1 MNDDVKKILIIDIV
15 CAILFVVLGLFLN
28 SILYI
33 LGIVCLVL
41 INFVL
46 VFKIYKKLEN
56 VDKCLNK
63 IIAEEDANIIELEE
77 ICNLKNDLNKT
88 YDKIK
93 EKNSLIKNEKK
104 YLEETL
110 KDIEEQLSISLKSMT
125 EINDALE
132 LKQKEDKLLNNKKQI
147 EKVKC
152 MISGL
157 LKLSKLD
164 AGTIKL
170 KYEKIK
176 VSSLISKSIEPLKE
190 IINDRK
196 IKIDL
201 NIRNTD
207 VFVDLSMM
215 SEAIRNI
222 IKNAIEYTN
231 DEILI
236 ESNTLADYT
245 EIIITN
251 NGEAINKEDLPH
263 IFKRFYKGNSKS
275 DNVGIGLSI
284 SKKIIEMQNG
294 KIEVRDLD
302 RTSFVIKIYK

>member
-1 MNDDVKKILIIDIV
+1 
-15 CAILFVVLGLFLN
+15 
-28 SILYI
+28 
-33 LGIVCLVL
+33 
-41 INFVL
+41 
-46 VFKIYKKLEN
+46 
-56 VDKCLNK
+56 
-63 IIAEEDANIIELEE
+63 
-77 ICNLKNDLNKT
+77 
-88 YDKIK
+88 
-93 EKNSLIKNEKK
+93 
-104 YLEETL
+104 
-110 KDIEEQLSISLKSMT
+110 
-125 EINDALE
+125 
-132 LKQKEDKLLNNKKQI
+132 
-147 EKVKC
+147 
-152 MISGL
+152 
-157 LKLSKLD
+157 
-164 AGTIKL
+164 
-170 KYEKIK
+170 